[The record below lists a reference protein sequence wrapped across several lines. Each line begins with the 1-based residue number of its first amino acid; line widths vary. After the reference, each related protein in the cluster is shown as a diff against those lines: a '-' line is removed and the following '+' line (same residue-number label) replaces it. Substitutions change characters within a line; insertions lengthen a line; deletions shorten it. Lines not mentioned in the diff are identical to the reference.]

1 MALTEM
7 VIMPGE
13 DYQAICDS
21 VRAKTGGTEL
31 LKSGEV
37 APAIDGIEI
46 NTGIDTSDGTAVAN
60 DIAYGKT
67 AYVNGEKIIGNIPV
81 ESYVDTSAL
90 TWWDSR
96 NKRLNLYSYPEERVI
111 IGSEYTYEYEGE
123 TYIDTDYVDLYC
135 SGEKLGNAT
144 VEDVRQGVTFT
155 SQNGLK
161 LTGVMT
167 SDSNS
172 GSDSTNS
179 TNPYSKVDS
188 FTWTPE
194 TDVTLSSVPTLS
206 HSLGVKPDGYFIVS
220 ENFGDE
226 WKSSSDGIIGCIGTD
241 TLVDDGYYRP
251 FGYARTSTSQVR
263 ISGTIGRSSSTEI
276 FKTDQIV
283 IRANPGTAYFKAGK
297 TYKVVIY
304 KW

>member
-21 VRAKTGGTEL
+21 VRAKTGRTEL

-37 APAIDGIEI
+37 APAIDGIE
-46 NTGIDTSDGTAVAN
+46 NNNGIDTSDATAEEN

-67 AYVNGEKIIGNIPV
+67 AYVDGEEITGNIPV
-81 ESYVDTSAL
+81 DFYTDTSAL
-90 TWWDSR
+90 IWWDSR

-123 TYIDTDYVDLYC
+123 NYVDTHYVDLYC

-144 VEDVRQGVTFT
+144 VEDVKQGVTFT

-161 LTGVMT
+161 LTGEYVASNT
-167 SDSNS
+167 PDEPVASNS
-172 GSDSTNS
+172 
-179 TNPYSKVDS
+179 PYSAV
-188 FTWTPE
+188 
-194 TDVTLSSVPTLS
+194 VTFKWIPTIDTAISSIPKLT
-206 HSLGVKPDGYFIVS
+206 HSLGVTPDGYYIVC
-220 ENFGDE
+220 ENFGDD
-226 WKSSSDGIIGCIGTD
+226 WGTSSAPLIACIGID
-241 TLVDDGYYRP
+241 QLVNDGYYRT
-251 FGYARTSTSQVR
+251 FGYARSNNMAHSLSGYTYSKSDVLTSSE
-263 ISGTIGRSSSTEI
+263 ITIKSSNS
-276 FKTDQIV
+276 
-283 IRANPGTAYFKAGK
+283 TAYFKAGK
-297 TYKVVIY
+297 TYKVIVY

>member
-31 LKSGEV
+31 LKSGGV
-37 APAIDGIEI
+37 APAIDGIKI
-46 NTGIDTSDGTAVAN
+46 GGGIDTSDGTAEEN
-60 DIAYGKT
+60 DIAQGKI
-67 AYVNGEKIIGNIPV
+67 AYANGERIEGNIPV
-81 ESYVDTSAL
+81 DFYTDTSAQIL
-90 TWWDSR
+90 WDSR
-96 NKRLNLYSYPEERVI
+96 NKKLNLYSFPEERMI
-111 IGSEYTYEYEGE
+111 IGSEYTYEYEGDS
-123 TYIDTDYVDLYC
+123 YTDIHYVDLYC
-135 SGEKLGNAT
+135 DGEELGNAT

-161 LTGVMT
+161 LTGIMIP
-167 SDSNS
+167 DSNS
-172 GSDSTNS
+172 DSNS

-194 TDVTLSSVPTLS
+194 TDVALSSVPTLS

-220 ENFGDE
+220 ENFGDDWE
-226 WKSSSDGIIGCIGTD
+226 SSSSAIIGCIGTD
-241 TLVDDGYYRP
+241 TLVNDGYYRP
-251 FGYARTSTSQVR
+251 FGYARTKNSQVR
-263 ISGTIGRSSSTEI
+263 ISGTIGRNSSTEI
-276 FKTDQIV
+276 FKTNQIV
-283 IRANPGTAYFKAGK
+283 IRADPSTAYFKAGK

>member
-21 VRAKTGGTEL
+21 VRAKTGGTKL

-37 APAIDGIEI
+37 APAIDGIEN
-46 NTGIDTSDGTAVAN
+46 NTGVDTSDATAEEN

-67 AYVNGEKIIGNIPV
+67 AYVNGEKITGNIPV
-81 ESYVDTSAL
+81 EAYIDTSAL
-90 TWWDSR
+90 TQWDST
-96 NKRLNLYSYPEERVI
+96 NKKLNLYSYPSERII
-111 IGSEYTYEYEGE
+111 IGSSYN
-123 TYIDTDYVDLYC
+123 DFVDLYC
-135 SGEKLGNAT
+135 SGENLGNAT
-144 VEDVRQGVTFT
+144 VEDVKEGVTFT
-155 SQNGLK
+155 SKNGLK

-172 GSDSTNS
+172 DSNS

-206 HSLGVKPDGYFIVS
+206 HSLGIKPDGYFIVS
-220 ENFGDE
+220 ENFGDD

>member
-46 NTGIDTSDGTAVAN
+46 NIGIDTSDATATAN

-67 AYVNGEKIIGNIPV
+67 AYVNDEEIVGNIPV
-81 ESYVDTSAL
+81 ESFIDLNAQI
-90 TWWDSR
+90 WWDKS
-96 NKRLNLYSYPEERVI
+96 NKKINLCSYPSERII
-111 IGSEYTYEYEGE
+111 IGSSYN
-123 TYIDTDYVDLYC
+123 DFVDLYC
-135 SGEKLGNAT
+135 SGENLGNAT
-144 VEDVRQGVTFT
+144 VEDVKQGVTFT

-172 GSDSTNS
+172 GSNS

-188 FTWTPE
+188 FTWIPE
-194 TDVTLSSVPTLS
+194 TDVTLSSIPTLS

-220 ENFGDE
+220 ENFGDDY
-226 WKSSSDGIIGCIGTD
+226 KSSSSAIIGCIGTD
-241 TLVDDGYYRP
+241 TLVNDGYYRP
-251 FGYARTSTSQVR
+251 FGYARTKNSQVR
-263 ISGTIGRSSSTEI
+263 ISGTIGRNSSTEI
-276 FKTDQIV
+276 FKTNQIV
-283 IRANPGTAYFKAGK
+283 IRADPSTAYFKAGK

>member
-21 VRAKTGGTEL
+21 VRAKTGRTEL

-37 APAIDGIEI
+37 APAIDGIEN
-46 NTGIDTSDGTAVAN
+46 NTGVDTSDATAEEN

-67 AYVNGEKIIGNIPV
+67 AYVNGEKITGNIPV
-81 ESYVDTSAL
+81 EAYIDTSAL
-90 TWWDSR
+90 TQWDST
-96 NKRLNLYSYPEERVI
+96 NKKLNLYSFPEERVI
-111 IGSEYTYEYEGE
+111 IGTEYIREYQGE

-135 SGEKLGNAT
+135 RGSLLGNAT
-144 VEDVRQGVTFT
+144 INDVREGVTFT
-155 SQNGLK
+155 SENGLK
-161 LTGVMT
+161 ITGIMT
-167 SDSNS
+167 SGSNS
-172 GSDSTNS
+172 DS
-179 TNPYSKVDS
+179 PYSMVQS

-226 WKSSSDGIIGCIGTD
+226 WESSSDGIIGCIGTD

>member
-37 APAIDGIEI
+37 APAIDGIEA
-46 NTGIDTSDGTAVAN
+46 NTGIDTSDGTAEEN
-60 DIAYGKT
+60 DIAYGKV
-67 AYVNGEKIIGNIPV
+67 AYVNEERIEGTIPV
-81 ESYVDTSAL
+81 ERYIDTNAYS
-90 TWWDSR
+90 WWDSN
-96 NKRLNLYSYPEERVI
+96 NKRFNLYSFPEERVI
-111 IGSEYTYEYEGE
+111 IGTQYQDGEY
-123 TYIDTDYVDLYC
+123 ISNDFVDLYC
-135 SGEKLGNAT
+135 PGSRLGNAT
-144 VEDVRQGVTFT
+144 VNDVREGVTFT
-155 SQNGLK
+155 SENGLK
-161 LTGVMT
+161 ITGIMT
-167 SDSNS
+167 SNSNS
-172 GSDSTNS
+172 GSNS

-188 FTWTPE
+188 FTWTPG
-194 TDVTLSSVPTLS
+194 TNVTLSSVPTLS

-220 ENFGDE
+220 ENFGDDWE
-226 WKSSSDGIIGCIGTD
+226 SSSAGIIGCIGTD
-241 TLVDDGYYRP
+241 TLVNDGYYRP

-263 ISGTIGRSSSTEI
+263 ISGTIGRYSSTEI

-283 IRANPGTAYFKAGK
+283 IRADPGTAYFKAGK

>member
-46 NTGIDTSDGTAVAN
+46 NTGIDTSDATATAN

-67 AYVNGEKIIGNIPV
+67 AYVNGEQIVGNIPADYYIDYDAAV
-81 ESYVDTSAL
+81 
-90 TWWDSR
+90 WWDKS
-96 NKRLNLYSYPEERVI
+96 NKRLNLYSSPSERII
-111 IGSEYTYEYEGE
+111 IGSSYEYEEGDE
-123 TYIDTDYVDLYC
+123 VYYYKDLADLYC

-144 VEDVRQGVTFT
+144 VNDVKQGVTFT

-161 LTGVMT
+161 LTGTYVAST
-167 SDSNS
+167 VSNS
-172 GSDSTNS
+172 
-179 TNPYSKVDS
+179 PYSAVVT
-188 FTWTPE
+188 FEWTPT
-194 TDVTLSSVPTLS
+194 TDTAISSTPKLT
-206 HSLGVKPDGYFIVS
+206 HSLGTIPDGYYIVCKD
-220 ENFGDE
+220 FGSD
-226 WKSSSDGIIGCIGTD
+226 WKTSSGPLIACIGID
-241 TLVDDGYYRP
+241 QLVYDGYYRT
-251 FGYARTSTSQVR
+251 FGYARSNNSAYSLGGYTYSKSDVLTSSQ
-263 ISGTIGRSSSTEI
+263 ITIRSSNSS
-276 FKTDQIV
+276 
-283 IRANPGTAYFKAGK
+283 AYFKAGK
-297 TYKVVIY
+297 TYKVIVY

>member
-21 VRAKTGGTEL
+21 VRAKTGKTEL

-37 APAIDGIEI
+37 APAIDGIEN
-46 NTGIDTSDGTAVAN
+46 NTGIDTSDATATAN

-67 AYVNGEKIIGNIPV
+67 AYVNNEKIEGNIPV
-81 ESYVDTSAL
+81 DSYIDFNAQVL
-90 TWWDSR
+90 WDKSY
-96 NKRLNLYSYPEERVI
+96 NKLNLYSLPSEKII
-111 IGSEYTYEYEGE
+111 IGSSHRYEEEGE
-123 TYIDTDYVDLYC
+123 VYFHNDFADLYC

-144 VEDVRQGVTFT
+144 VEDVKQGVTFT

-161 LTGVMT
+161 LTGIMIP
-167 SDSNS
+167 DSNS
-172 GSDSTNS
+172 DSNS

-226 WKSSSDGIIGCIGTD
+226 WESSSDGIIGCIGTD

-263 ISGTIGRSSSTEI
+263 IRGTIGRNSSTEI

-283 IRANPGTAYFKAGK
+283 IRADPSTAYFKAGK
-297 TYKVVIY
+297 TYKVIVY